1 MKKSLVAVA
10 VLGAI
15 AGVAQAQSQVTIYGQ
30 LDLNVSKTTGS
41 TTSMLNGDNNKLG
54 FKGSEDLGNG
64 LSATF
69 QAEIRMDSD
78 TGNTEG
84 GGTRPLFQG
93 QTRVGLASASFGQI
107 RLGRGLTAVQEA
119 TAAFDPWGADRGR
132 GTFVPSIADAG
143 FGSDPL
149 NPQNTA
155 NNRLGN
161 ALFYNT
167 PVIAGFQGNLTVATK
182 EKGTLVTGNNNNDA
196 FKAPVSVAG
205 TYTNGPIAA
214 EVGFERNGLDDKWTK
229 LGVSYNVG
237 VANLMAS
244 YAQTKFGDTGLSKDA
259 ATGAAMP
266 ADSKTKGWVLG
277 ANIVA
282 GPGNVLLGYGQKK
295 FDNVTGLQKQKQFSA
310 GYEYKLSKRTFLY
323 TDYVNFKQAG
333 TETKNTFD
341 VGIHHNF

>member
-1 MKKSLVAVA
+1 MKKSLLALA
-10 VLGAI
+10 VLGAF

-30 LDLNVSKTTGS
+30 LDLNLSKTTSS
-41 TTSMLNGDNNKLG
+41 TTKMLNGDNNKLG

-84 GGTRPLFQG
+84 NGTRPLFQG

-107 RLGRGLTAVQEA
+107 RLGRGLTALQESGGA
-119 TAAFDPWGADRGR
+119 YDPWGADRGR
-132 GTFVPSIADAG
+132 GTFVPSVADAG

-167 PVIAGFQGNLTVATK
+167 PVLSGFQGNVTVATK
-182 EKGTLVTGNNNNDA
+182 EGGTLTTGQVNKQAISN
-196 FKAPVSVAG
+196 PYSLSG
-205 TYTNGPIAA
+205 TYNNGPISAMI
-214 EVGFERNGLDDKWTK
+214 GYERNGLEDKWTK
-229 LGVSYNVG
+229 VGVSYNVG

-244 YAQTKFGDTGLSKDA
+244 YAQTKFGDSGLSTDA
-259 ATGAAMP
+259 ATGQAMV
-266 ADSKTKGWVLG
+266 AGSKTKGWVLG

-282 GPGNVLLGYGQKK
+282 GPGNVLVGYGQKK
-295 FDNVTGLQKQKQFSA
+295 PDSVNGVQTLKQFSA

-323 TDYVNFKQAG
+323 TDYVNQRQSG
-333 TETKNTFD
+333 TQTLNTVD